1 MSVIKEYMLIL
12 LFFVLSNIY
21 ILLKYSW
28 LNNVSSAQQSD
39 SVIHIN
45 THIYSFFRFFFIIVY
60 YKIRVQF
67 PMLYSRSLLAI
78 CFIQSS
84 ESCRSLIR
92 EWWILVFLTAGWSLR
107 STHLKVSWKRHIW
120 GWKNSS
126 KDKKKKAVF
135 LRPSMYLFSGIS
147 SHFLHSNMELWAHY
161 PVCQFLLSAW

>member
-1 MSVIKEYMLIL
+1 MLD
-12 LFFVLSNIY
+12 
-21 ILLKYSW
+21 
-28 LNNVSSAQQSD
+28 SSAQQSD

-120 GWKNSS
+120 GWKGDLLCS
-126 KDKKKKAVF
+126 KCRF
-135 LRPSMYLFSGIS
+135 SHHPSLGLLFFFPSPLRVLSTSLGIS
-147 SHFLHSNMELWAHY
+147 VSTPKSQTLVLNSPQRTNKPTNKLGAT
-161 PVCQFLLSAW
+161 VG